1 MRWLILP
8 PSALLFTA
16 VIMVLLDLYAPLV
29 RLWETPYRWGGI
41 AVLLVGLGIAQW
53 HAHLFRRLETNI
65 DTFGEPGSL
74 TRQGLFA
81 VTRNP
86 MYLGFVI
93 ALTGLAICL
102 GSAAPFLAALCFA
115 LLVNFWYIPVEE
127 RNMQHKFGQAY
138 LDYKAAVR
146 RWL

>member
-8 PSALLFTA
+8 PSALIFTA
-16 VIMVLLDLYAPLV
+16 VVMVLLDRYIPLV
-29 RLWETPYRWGGI
+29 HLWETPYGWGGI
-41 AVLLVGLGIAQW
+41 VVLLVGLGIAQW
-53 HAHLFRRLETNI
+53 HARLFRQLETNI

-93 ALTGLAICL
+93 ALTGLAIYL
-102 GSAAPFLAALCFA
+102 GSVAAFLAAFCFA

-127 RNMQHKFGQAY
+127 RNMQRKFGQDY

>member
-1 MRWLILP
+1 MRFLILP
-8 PSALLFTA
+8 PVVLVVTA
-16 VIMVLLDLYAPLV
+16 IVMVLLNQYVPLAQ
-29 RLWETPYRWGGI
+29 LWESPYRWSGI
-41 AVLLVGLGIAQW
+41 VVLLIGLGIAQW
-53 HAHLFRRLETNI
+53 HARLFHRLETNI

-86 MYLGFVI
+86 MYLGFII
-93 ALTGLAICL
+93 ALTGLAVCL
-102 GSAAPFLAALCFA
+102 GSLAPFLATLCFA

-127 RNMQHKFGQAY
+127 RNMQRKFGQVY
-138 LDYKAAVR
+138 LDYKAEVR